1 MSRYMPGYSPFGGG
15 ITQNQQ
21 ASPYGGGIGSFQ
33 QMPMPRGYGMS
44 EVVSRPMFNEM
55 FNRQPQM
62 GQMDLGGSDQ
72 MGPDH
77 AQQHSQQQQML
88 DSLRQAQQQQQQMGG
103 ISRPPQMGMDPNQDF
118 MAAIQADRINRMRV
132 GAPVEATQIA
142 QRQDLSSMGNRELT
156 PDLQRSKEMRGN
168 PRVIE
173 ERVRPIGR
181 MSSPKGDAFRSRAT
195 GLRSLYRQKMGR

>member
-21 ASPYGGGIGSFQ
+21 ASPYGGGVGSFQ

-44 EVVSRPMFNEM
+44 DVVSRPMFNEM

-62 GQMDLGGSDQ
+62 GQMDLGGGDQ
-72 MGPDH
+72 MDPDH

-88 DSLRQAQQQQQQMGG
+88 DDLRQAQEQQQQMGG

-118 MAAIQADRINRMRV
+118 MAAIQADRIRRMRV

-142 QRQDLSSMGNRELT
+142 QRQDLSSMGPRGLT
-156 PDLQRSKEMRGN
+156 PDQQRS
-168 PRVIE
+168 IE
-173 ERVRPIGR
+173 ERV
-181 MSSPKGDAFRSRAT
+181 SPKVPGPVYGKPVTRNRAT
-195 GLRSLYRQKMGR
+195 GLRSLYRQRMGR

>member
-1 MSRYMPGYSPFGGG
+1 
-15 ITQNQQ
+15 
-21 ASPYGGGIGSFQ
+21 
-33 QMPMPRGYGMS
+33 
-44 EVVSRPMFNEM
+44 MFNEM

-77 AQQHSQQQQML
+77 AQQHSQQPQML

-142 QRQDLSSMGNRELT
+142 QRQDLISMGNRELT
-156 PDLQRSKEMRGN
+156 PDQQRFKEMRGN
-168 PRVIE
+168 TRVIE